1 MNKVFSFS
9 SKLSNFS
16 DNSWSFTIVV
26 GDPVG
31 KARGLSFNAMGFN
44 SQLLYQQRDW
54 DQLSFV
60 QVSPWLLFPN
70 TDAVSY
76 QQQRG

>member
-1 MNKVFSFS
+1 M
-9 SKLSNFS
+9 
-16 DNSWSFTIVV
+16 

-60 QVSPWLLFPN
+60 HVSPWLLFPN
-70 TDAVSY
+70 TGAVSY
-76 QQQRG
+76 Q